1 LNIHLSPLIE
11 LQKLDLRIAEAKE
24 QRRRI
29 PERLDMA
36 EAPLRDAK
44 QVLSASS
51 QAIEAY
57 TKERRGHEKDLEA
70 HEDRIDKMKDRASQL
85 KTNQE
90 YQAHLF
96 EVDLANKKKGEIE
109 EKILLAMEKLDQL
122 QRQVKEAQAKVAEVE
137 RRYVEEKTTLDEQ
150 DRRLASELTEL
161 GGKQQEL
168 AAKVEKP
175 LLDRYTKLKSAR
187 KDHALAAVK
196 DGICLG
202 CRLQLPPQLI
212 AQVKRMT
219 DIHSCPYCHR
229 MLYWDGEPVSDVKKN
244 EEAESSQNF
253 EVGESV

>member
-1 LNIHLSPLIE
+1 
-11 LQKLDLRIAEAKE
+11 
-24 QRRRI
+24 
-29 PERLDMA
+29 MA

-150 DRRLASELTEL
+150 DRRLANELTEL

-229 MLYWDGEPVSDVKKN
+229 MLYWDGEPVADVKKN

>member
-1 LNIHLSPLIE
+1 VNIQLSPLIE

-24 QRRRI
+24 ERRRI

-44 QVLSASS
+44 RILSESS
-51 QAIEAY
+51 VAVEAY
-57 TKERRGHEKDLEA
+57 TKEKRSHEKDLEA
-70 HEDRIDKMKDRASQL
+70 HEDRIEKMKDRASQL

-96 EVDLANKKKGEIE
+96 EIDLANKKKGEIE

-122 QRQVKEAQAKVAEVE
+122 QRQVKEAQANAAEAE
-137 RRYVEEKTTLDEQ
+137 RRFTEEKSKLDEQ
-150 DRRLASELTEL
+150 DRRLASELAEL
-161 GGKQQEL
+161 EGKQREL
-168 AAKVEKP
+168 AAKVDKP

-196 DGICLG
+196 DGICRG
-202 CRLQLPPQLI
+202 CRLQLPPQLV

-219 DIHSCPYCHR
+219 DLHTCPYCHR
-229 MLYWDGEPVSDVKKN
+229 MLYWDGAPASETKKSEEP
-244 EEAESSQNF
+244 ETSQSF
-253 EVGESV
+253 ELGESI

>member
-1 LNIHLSPLIE
+1 MNIQLSPLIE

-36 EAPLRDAK
+36 EAPLREAK
-44 QVLSASS
+44 RILSESS
-51 QAIEAY
+51 VAVDAY
-57 TKERRGHEKDLEA
+57 TKERRSLEKDLEA

-96 EVDLANKKKGEIE
+96 EVELANKKKGEIE
-109 EKILLAMEKLDQL
+109 EKILLAMEKIDQL
-122 QRQVKEAQAKVAEVE
+122 QRQVKEAQAKAGEAE
-137 RRYVEEKTTLDEQ
+137 RRYAEEKSKLDEQ
-150 DRRLASELTEL
+150 DRDLASELGEL
-161 GGKQQEL
+161 EGKQKEL
-168 AAKVEKP
+168 SAKIDKP
-175 LLDRYTKLKSAR
+175 LLDRYTKLKATR

-196 DGICLG
+196 DGICSG

-219 DIHSCPYCHR
+219 DLHTCPYCHR
-229 MLYWDGEPVSDVKKN
+229 MLYWDGEPASETKKS
-244 EEAESSQNF
+244 EEPEASQNF

>member
-1 LNIHLSPLIE
+1 VNIQLSPLIE

-44 QVLSASS
+44 RILSESS
-51 QAIEAY
+51 AAVEAY
-57 TKERRGHEKDLEA
+57 TKEKRSHEKDLEA

-122 QRQVKEAQAKVAEVE
+122 QRQVKEAQANAAEAE
-137 RRYVEEKTTLDEQ
+137 RRYTEEKSKLDEQ
-150 DRRLASELTEL
+150 DRLLASELAEL
-161 GGKQQEL
+161 EGKQREL
-168 AAKVEKP
+168 AAKVDKP

-219 DIHSCPYCHR
+219 DVHSCPYCHR
-229 MLYWDGEPVSDVKKN
+229 MLYWDGEPVADTKKS
-244 EEAESSQNF
+244 EEPEAPQNF

>member
-1 LNIHLSPLIE
+1 VNIQLSPLIE

-24 QRRRI
+24 ERRRI

-44 QVLSASS
+44 RILSESS
-51 QAIEAY
+51 VAVEAY
-57 TKERRGHEKDLEA
+57 TKEKRSHEKDLEA
-70 HEDRIDKMKDRASQL
+70 HEDRIVKMKDRASQL

-96 EVDLANKKKGEIE
+96 EIDLANKKKGEIE

-122 QRQVKEAQAKVAEVE
+122 QRQVKEAQANAAEAE
-137 RRYVEEKTTLDEQ
+137 RRFTEEKSKLDEQ
-150 DRRLASELTEL
+150 DRRLASELAEL
-161 GGKQQEL
+161 EGKQREL
-168 AAKVEKP
+168 AAKVDKP

-196 DGICLG
+196 DGICRG
-202 CRLQLPPQLI
+202 CRLQLPPQLV

-219 DIHSCPYCHR
+219 DLHTCPYCHR
-229 MLYWDGEPVSDVKKN
+229 MLYWDGEPASETKKS
-244 EEAESSQNF
+244 EEPEASQSF
-253 EVGESV
+253 ELGESI